1 MDKNFF
7 KKHCSYIKILYDNIL
22 KLLAFKKKSSFKKSI
37 GESSEGENVPLV
49 LIIVNN

>member
-22 KLLAFKKKSSFKKSI
+22 KLLAFKKNPHLK
-37 GESSEGENVPLV
+37 NP
-49 LIIVNN
+49 